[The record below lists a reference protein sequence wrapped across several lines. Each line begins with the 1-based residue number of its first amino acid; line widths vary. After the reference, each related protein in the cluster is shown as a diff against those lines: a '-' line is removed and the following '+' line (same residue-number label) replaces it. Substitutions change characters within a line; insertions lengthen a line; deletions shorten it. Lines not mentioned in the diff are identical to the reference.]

1 MDDGCETMDKLS
13 LRLRQLIIVNDAS
26 LQERQLQI

>member
-1 MDDGCETMDKLS
+1 MDDGYETMDKLS